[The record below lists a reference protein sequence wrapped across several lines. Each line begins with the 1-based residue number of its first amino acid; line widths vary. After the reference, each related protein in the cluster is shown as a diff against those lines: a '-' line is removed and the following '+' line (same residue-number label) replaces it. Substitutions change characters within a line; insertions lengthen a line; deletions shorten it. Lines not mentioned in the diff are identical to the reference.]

1 MIIACKHPNGL
12 NCGGVVLRGPAV
24 EGTPI
29 GEVAQVVGQDPTL
42 YGGYR
47 LNHVDDV
54 RDFPRWAQ
62 DNAQSD
68 LVRQGV
74 VVWGDDEAEV
84 KTKIFEGRR
93 SGSFASGAPAI
104 QHVF

>member
-12 NCGGVVLRGPAV
+12 NCGGVTLRGPAT
-24 EGTPI
+24 EAESIGT
-29 GEVAQVVGQDPTL
+29 VVPLGQDPTL

-47 LNHVDDV
+47 LNTVLDV
-54 RDFPRWAQ
+54 RDFPRWTQ

-74 VVWGDDEAEV
+74 VLWGETESEV

-93 SGSFASGAPAI
+93 SGSFASASSI
-104 QHVF
+104 QHIW